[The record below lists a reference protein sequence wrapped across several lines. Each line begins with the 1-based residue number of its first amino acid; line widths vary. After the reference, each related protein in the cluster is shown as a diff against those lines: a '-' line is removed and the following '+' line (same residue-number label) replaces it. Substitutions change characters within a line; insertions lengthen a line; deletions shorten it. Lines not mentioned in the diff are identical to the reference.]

1 MNSLSS
7 LDYLIV
13 FIYLLGIITL
23 GVWIARKVK
32 GFTSFFVA
40 GRMMTTPLLIST
52 LVSTYY
58 GLDVTFGVSEVS
70 FSEGVVS
77 WFIYTRPYY
86 IGIIVASL
94 ILIRRLKAFPFLS
107 LPDVAEHF
115 YGKAGRLMVAL
126 ASLLYNLPFLAIM
139 GMGIL
144 FRVTLGLP
152 EMQGY
157 LIGAAI
163 AAVYTI
169 LGGLWA
175 DAITD
180 TLQFALMCITLAIA
194 LPFALELVGGFDW
207 MLAHMDAKYFTPAGE
222 IPFAYRMAL
231 IMTVLSVFVEPAFYQ
246 RIFAA
251 KDERSVRNALLIGIV
266 IWAAYAWA
274 ATLLGLDAAAAVKQN
289 ILPANLMGREALLQ
303 IVLISLPIGL
313 KGFFIAG
320 VLSSAMS
327 TVDSY
332 LLLAGGNLVY
342 DLYRPFVRPNL
353 SEASLLKLT
362 RIGIVIVLI
371 PSLAVAIYFQRISD
385 AWVFMSTLLTGTAF
399 IPIMAGLFL
408 PGKRKPLEGLLSSLF
423 GLGAIVIYY
432 TLVTFLGHPENESYV
447 LRTSLFSH
455 SWDIWREYSLFFAL
469 PASVVGFLLGSTIS
483 RAWREKS

>member
-1 MNSLSS
+1 MNSLSA
-7 LDYLIV
+7 LDYTIV
-13 FIYLLGIITL
+13 FIYLLGIITT

-32 GFTSFFVA
+32 TFTSFFVA
-40 GRMMTTPLLIST
+40 GRMMTTPLLISS

-77 WFIYTRPYY
+77 WFVYTRPYY
-86 IGIIVASL
+86 IGILIASF

-107 LPDVAEHF
+107 LPDVADHF
-115 YGKAGRLMVAL
+115 YGKAGRLMVAI

-139 GMGIL
+139 GMGVL

-152 EMQGY
+152 EIQGY

-163 AAVYTI
+163 AAGYTL

-180 TLQFALMCITLAIA
+180 TFQFALMCITLAIA
-194 LPFALELVGGFDW
+194 LPFALEMVGGFSW
-207 MLAHMDAKYFTPAGE
+207 MLANMDAKYFTATGE
-222 IPFAYRMAL
+222 IPAFYRMAL
-231 IMTVLSVFVEPAFYQ
+231 ILTVLSVFVEPAFYQ

-251 KDERSVRNALLIGIV
+251 KDEPSVRKALLIGIV
-266 IWAAYAWA
+266 LWAAYDWA
-274 ATLLGLDAAAAVKQN
+274 ATILGMAAAAAVKQSL
-289 ILPANLMGREALLQ
+289 LPANLVGREALMHM
-303 IVLISLPIGL
+303 VLISLPIGL

-332 LLLAGGNLVY
+332 LLLAGGNLAY

-353 SEASLLKLT
+353 SEAALLKLT
-362 RIGIVIVLI
+362 RIGILIVLV

-399 IPIMAGLFL
+399 VPIMAALFL
-408 PGKRKPLEGLLSSLF
+408 PGKRTPLEGFLSSLF
-423 GLGAIVIYY
+423 GLGAVVFFYALL
-432 TLVTFLGHPENESYV
+432 TTLGHPENESYV
-447 LRTSLFSH
+447 LKISLASH
-455 SWDIWREYSLFFAL
+455 SLTIWREYSLFFAL
-469 PASVVGFLLGSTIS
+469 PASIVGFLLGSAIK
-483 RAWREKS
+483 RIGREKS

>member
-1 MNSLSS
+1 MNGLSS
-7 LDYLIV
+7 LDYVIV
-13 FIYLLGIITL
+13 FIYLLGIITI

-86 IGIIVASL
+86 IGILIASL

-115 YGKAGRLMVAL
+115 YGRAGRLMVAL

-139 GMGIL
+139 GMGVL

-152 EMQGY
+152 EIQGY

-163 AAVYTI
+163 AAVYTL

-207 MLAHMDAKYFTPAGE
+207 MLAHMDAKYFVPAGE

-266 IWAAYAWA
+266 IWAAYDWA
-274 ATLLGLDAAAAVKQN
+274 ATILGMAAAAAVKQN
-289 ILPANLMGREALLQ
+289 ILPANLMGREALIQ

-362 RIGIVIVLI
+362 RIGILIVLI

-385 AWVFMSTLLTGTAF
+385 AWVFMSTLLTGTVL

-408 PGKRKPLEGLLSSLF
+408 PGKRKPLEGFLSSLF
-423 GLGAIVIYY
+423 GLGAIVLYY
-432 TLVTFLGHPENESYV
+432 TLVTFMGRPENESYV
-447 LRTSLFSH
+447 LPVSLFSH

-469 PASVVGFLLGSTIS
+469 PASLVGFLLGSTIN
-483 RAWREKS
+483 RAWRERS

>member
-7 LDYLIV
+7 LDYAIV

-77 WFIYTRPYY
+77 WFVYTRPYY
-86 IGIIVASL
+86 IGIIIASL

-115 YGKAGRLMVAL
+115 YGRAGRLMIAI

-163 AAVYTI
+163 AAVYTL

-194 LPFALELVGGFDW
+194 LPFALELVGGFHW
-207 MLAHMDAKYFTPAGE
+207 MLANMDAKYFAPAGE
-222 IPFAYRMAL
+222 IPFTYRMAL
-231 IMTVLSVFVEPAFYQ
+231 ILTVLSVFVEPAFYQ

-266 IWAAYAWA
+266 IWAAYDWA
-274 ATLLGLDAAAAVKQN
+274 ATILGMAAAAAVKQN
-289 ILPANLMGREALLQ
+289 ILPANLMGREALMQ

-332 LLLAGGNLVY
+332 LLLAGGNLAY

-385 AWVFMSTLLTGTAF
+385 AWIFMSTLLTGTAF

-423 GLGAIVIYY
+423 GLGSIVLYY
-432 TLVTFLGHPENESYV
+432 TLVTYLGQPENESYV
-447 LRTSLFSH
+447 LRSSLFSH

-469 PASVVGFLLGSTIS
+469 PASVVGFLLGSILTRAS
-483 RAWREKS
+483 RVES

>member
-7 LDYLIV
+7 LDYVIV
-13 FIYLLGIITL
+13 FIYLLGIITI

-77 WFIYTRPYY
+77 WFVYTRPYY
-86 IGIIVASL
+86 IGILIASL

-107 LPDVAEHF
+107 LPDIAEHF
-115 YGKAGRLMVAL
+115 YGRAGRLMVAL

-152 EMQGY
+152 EIQGY

-163 AAVYTI
+163 AAVYTL

-207 MLAHMDAKYFTPAGE
+207 MLAHMDAKYFAPAGE

-231 IMTVLSVFVEPAFYQ
+231 ILTVLSVFVEPAFYQ

-251 KDERSVRNALLIGIV
+251 KDERSVRNAILIGIV
-266 IWAAYAWA
+266 IWAAYDWA
-274 ATLLGLDAAAAVKQN
+274 ATILGMAAAAAVKQN
-289 ILPANLMGREALLQ
+289 ILPANLMGREALIQ

-327 TVDSY
+327 TVDTY

-362 RIGIVIVLI
+362 RIGIFIVLI

-385 AWVFMSTLLTGTAF
+385 AWIFMSTLLTGTAF

-408 PGKRKPLEGLLSSLF
+408 PGRRKPLEGFLSSLF
-423 GLGAIVIYY
+423 GLGAIVFYY

-447 LRTSLFSH
+447 LQISLFSH

-469 PASVVGFLLGSTIS
+469 PASLVGFLLGSTIN
-483 RAWREKS
+483 RAWGERS

>member
-1 MNSLSS
+1 MNSLSA
-7 LDYLIV
+7 LDYIIV
-13 FIYLLGIITL
+13 FIYLLGIITT

-32 GFTSFFVA
+32 TFTSFFVA
-40 GRMMTTPLLIST
+40 GRMMTTPLLISS

-86 IGIIVASL
+86 IGILIASF

-115 YGKAGRLMVAL
+115 YGKAGRLMVAI

-139 GMGIL
+139 GMGVL
-144 FRVTLGLP
+144 FQVTLGLP
-152 EMQGY
+152 EIQGY
-157 LIGAAI
+157 RIGAAI
-163 AAVYTI
+163 AAGYTL

-180 TLQFALMCITLAIA
+180 TFQFALMCITLAIA
-194 LPFALELVGGFDW
+194 LPFALEMVGGFSW
-207 MLAHMDAKYFTPAGE
+207 MLANMDGKYFTATGE
-222 IPFAYRMAL
+222 IPTFYRMAL
-231 IMTVLSVFVEPAFYQ
+231 ILTVLSVFVEPAFYQ

-251 KDERSVRNALLIGIV
+251 KDEPSVRKALIIGIV
-266 IWAAYAWA
+266 LWAAYDWA
-274 ATLLGLDAAAAVKQN
+274 ATSLGMAAAAAVKQAL
-289 ILPANLMGREALLQ
+289 LPANLVGREALMH

-327 TVDSY
+327 TVDTY

-353 SEASLLKLT
+353 SEAALLKLT
-362 RIGIVIVLI
+362 RIGILIVLV

-385 AWVFMSTLLTGTAF
+385 AWVFMSTLLTGAAF
-399 IPIMAGLFL
+399 VPIMAALFL
-408 PGKRKPLEGLLSSLF
+408 PGKRTPLEGFLSSLF
-423 GLGAIVIYY
+423 GLMAIVLYY
-432 TLVTFLGHPENESYV
+432 TLVTYLGHPENESYV
-447 LRTSLFSH
+447 LKISLASH

-469 PASVVGFLLGSTIS
+469 PASIVGFLPGSAIK
-483 RAWREKS
+483 RIGREKS